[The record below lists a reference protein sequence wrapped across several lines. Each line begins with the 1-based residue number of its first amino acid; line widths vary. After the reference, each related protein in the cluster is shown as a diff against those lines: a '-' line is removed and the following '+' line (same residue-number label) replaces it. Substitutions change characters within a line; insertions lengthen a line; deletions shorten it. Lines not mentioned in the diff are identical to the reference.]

1 VSLPKQKAIAK
12 QHLDLNVNKLAAPG
26 VKARKSRYFTRHS
39 FVGWILLT
47 YRDRVAADFR
57 LR

>member
-1 VSLPKQKAIAK
+1 MPKQKAIAK
-12 QHLDLNVNKLAAPG
+12 QYLDLNVNKLAAPG
-26 VKARKSRYFTRHS
+26 VRARKSRYFTRHS

-47 YRDRVAADFR
+47 YRDRVTADFR